1 MKVLVVGS
9 GGREHAI
16 AWRLLQSA
24 AVTQVFCIPGN
35 GGTATLPN
43 CRNVSLSVDDFEGI
57 LRFAQV
63 QGVALTVVGH
73 ELPLAL
79 GIVDFFLAANA
90 PIFGPTRAGAQIESS
105 KSWAKELMHQAG
117 IPTAMSAVFTDLNAA
132 LTYLGD
138 RTLPIVIKAD
148 GLAGG
153 KGVTIAHTQDEAQ
166 ATLIQLFGGALG
178 DAGSTVVIEEFLA
191 GQELSILAVTDGQ
204 TIRPLLPAQDH
215 KRLEDG
221 DRGPNTGGMGAYA
234 PSPLLTDSL
243 MIRIEQEILQ
253 PAIATLRQRGID
265 YRGCLYAGL
274 MITSD
279 GTPYVIEFNCRF
291 GDPETQTILPL
302 LDTPLEQILLACTE
316 QRLESLGALKWLPQC
331 SVCVVAAAQ
340 GYPQKVETGHFIT
353 GIGKATEQGG
363 LVFHAGTKL
372 KNNSLVTHGGR
383 VLGITCLAPTHKEA
397 ITRAYHALDNIYYEG
412 MIFRKDIGHR
422 ALAPSTPE
430 TTALNSD
437 PTPEDIGAQSALE

>member
-16 AWRLLQSA
+16 AWKLLQSA

-63 QGVALTVVGH
+63 QGVALTVVGP

-79 GIVDFFLAANA
+79 GIVDFFLAAHT

-105 KSWAKELMHQAG
+105 KAWAKELMREAG
-117 IPTAMSAVFTDLNAA
+117 IPTAASAVFAELTAA
-132 LTYLGD
+132 LAYLGD
-138 RTLPIVIKAD
+138 RPLPIVIKAD

-153 KGVTIAHTQDEAQ
+153 KGVTIAQTLEEAQ
-166 ATLIQLFGGALG
+166 STLSHLFGGALG
-178 DAGSTVVIEEFLA
+178 DAGTTVVIEEFLA
-191 GQELSILAVTDGQ
+191 GEELSVLAVTDGQ
-204 TIRPLLPAQDH
+204 TVRPLLPAQDH

-234 PSPLLTDSL
+234 PSPLATDSL
-243 MIRIEQEILQ
+243 MERIEQTILQ
-253 PAIATLRQRGID
+253 PAIAALSQRGID

-274 MITSD
+274 MIAPD
-279 GTPYVIEFNCRF
+279 GTPHVIEFNCRF
-291 GDPETQTILPL
+291 GDPEIQSILPL
-302 LDTPLEQILLACTE
+302 LDTPLEEILLACVE
-316 QRLESLGALKWLPQC
+316 QRLAALPPIQWLPQY

-353 GIGKATEQGG
+353 GIGKAAEMGG
-363 LVFHAGTKL
+363 LVFHGGTKL

-383 VLGITCLAPTHKEA
+383 VLGVACLAPTLTEA
-397 ITRAYHALDNIYYEG
+397 IARTYHVLDSIYYEG
-412 MIFRKDIGHR
+412 ITYRRDIGHR
-422 ALAPSTPE
+422 AAALSTSEMIAPSATPE
-430 TTALNSD
+430 PADT
-437 PTPEDIGAQSALE
+437 GA